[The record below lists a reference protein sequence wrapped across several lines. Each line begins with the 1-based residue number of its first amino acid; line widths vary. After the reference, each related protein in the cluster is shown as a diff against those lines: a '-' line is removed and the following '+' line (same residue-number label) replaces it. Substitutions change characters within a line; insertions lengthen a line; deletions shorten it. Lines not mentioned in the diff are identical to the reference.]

1 MRLSVAVCLFALLAL
16 PVLCLCA
23 DSQRPDLAQV
33 LYLSFDDTV
42 AATADAAQALG
53 DGWQT
58 GPAPIGKAQW
68 QLQRPRSTVSAKQNG
83 GKTVQSMRDER
94 QQGKWRTRRIIFNND
109 GDDSWAPETKQE
121 FLNLRTA
128 PLVGSHV
135 DTIFYG
141 TAQSLGSHSHN
152 SRAAELSAAP
162 GTMAH
167 RFIEQG
173 TDNLEVMVDFCHTNG
188 IEVFWSLRMNDTHDY
203 SNENMRP
210 RWKSE
215 HPEYLIGTP
224 DNPPRCYTWTSA
236 DFSHSWV
243 RTKVFRIVRDVCER
257 YDVDGIELDFFR
269 HLCYFKTPS
278 YGGVATEEEIAAMT
292 DLVRRIRAMADEQG
306 ARRGRPI
313 LIAMRLPDS
322 LDYCRALGLD
332 LQSWLEDDL
341 LDILVV
347 GGYMQLN
354 PWEYSV
360 GLGKTYGVPVYPS
373 LDESRHRDKEACK
386 RRMTLETYRA
396 RAAEA
401 WEAGM
406 DGIYVF
412 NVFDPRNPLWNELGD
427 PEKLRGLS
435 KTYFVN
441 YRTTHHAKQYLATGE
456 QYVTIPH
463 LDPVY
468 PMVLQPGQSA
478 ATTVTIG
485 DDPSSMPQTA
495 TVVLRLEPAEAAVGI
510 AVSANGHAL
519 EAGTHS
525 GGWMEYAVPA
535 SALLRGANSIEVR
548 LGADAPA
555 QAGMTDLELCVE
567 YEE

>member
-1 MRLSVAVCLFALLAL
+1 MRHQSTLSGTFLLFSLTAVAVTLGA
-16 PVLCLCA
+16 
-23 DSQRPDLAQV
+23 
-33 LYLSFDDTV
+33 V
-42 AATADAAQALG
+42 AVSAAAG
-53 DGWQT
+53 NAEA
-58 GPAPIGKAQW
+58 GPAPLWKTQW
-68 QLQRPRSTVSAKQNG
+68 QLQKPTAGVDTDPEG
-83 GKTVQSMRDER
+83 GKTVADMQKER
-94 QQGKWRTRRIIFNND
+94 QQARWRTRRVIFNND
-109 GDDSWAPETKQE
+109 GDDSWRPETKEE

-135 DTIFYG
+135 DTMFYA
-141 TAQSLGSHSHN
+141 TTQSLGNHSHN

-173 TDNLEVMVDFCHTNG
+173 TDNLEVMVEFCHEND

-203 SNENMRP
+203 SNETMRP

-224 DNPPRCYTWTSA
+224 EKQPRCYTWTSA
-236 DFSHSWV
+236 DFAHSWV
-243 RTKVFRIVRDVCER
+243 RTKVFRIARDVCER

-278 YGGVATEEEIAAMT
+278 YGGVATDDEIAAMT
-292 DLVRRIRAMADEQG
+292 DLVRRIRAMADEEG

-313 LIAMRLPDS
+313 LIAMRAPDS
-322 LDYCRALGLD
+322 LEYARALGLD
-332 LQSWLEDDL
+332 LQTWLEEGL

-360 GLGKTYGVPVYPS
+360 GLGKKYGVPVYPS
-373 LDESRHRDKEACK
+373 LDESRHKGDAMK
-386 RRMTLETYRA
+386 RRMTLEAYRA

-412 NVFDPRNPLWNELGD
+412 NVFNPLNPLWNELGD

-435 KTYFVN
+435 KSYFVN
-441 YRTTHHAKQYLATGE
+441 YRTVHHAKQYLAGGE
-456 QYVTIPH
+456 QYVGIPV
-463 LDPVY
+463 LDSVS
-468 PMVLQPGQSA
+468 PMVLEPGTSA
-478 ATTVTIG
+478 STTINAG
-485 DDPSSMPQTA
+485 DDGSTLPLTA
-495 TVVLRLEPAEAAVGI
+495 RVILRLEVAEAATGLG
-510 AVSANGHAL
+510 VSVNGQPL
-519 EAGTHS
+519 EAGAFD
-525 GGWMEYAVPA
+525 GGWMEYTVPA
-535 SALLRGANSIEVR
+535 SALVRGGNDIGVS
-548 LGADAPA
+548 LGADA
-555 QAGMTDLELCVE
+555 AGTVTVSDLQLCVE
-567 YEE
+567 CEE